1 MRPDISYYNK
11 AGEEVEDMD
20 VEGDEDGENESEKAK
35 VKAKVKAKDRK
46 KELTEV
52 RVEYSKRRTNENRF
66 GPLSYNEITEAR
78 KEEPWVVGWKCVFD
92 LPLDEG
98 SMRSGAWINLWQA

>member
-20 VEGDEDGENESEKAK
+20 VENDGEDENENERAK
-35 VKAKVKAKDRK
+35 VKAKTKDKK

-78 KEEPWVVGWKCVFD
+78 KEEPWVVGWKCDFG

-98 SMRSGAWINLWQA
+98 SMWPGAWINVWQA

>member
-20 VEGDEDGENESEKAK
+20 VEDDGEGENANENSKSK
-35 VKAKVKAKDRK
+35 SKAKDKK

-52 RVEYSKRRTNENRF
+52 RVEYSKRRLNENRL
-66 GPLSYNEITEAR
+66 GPLSYTEITEAR
-78 KEEPWVVGWKCVFD
+78 KEEPWVVGWKCNLV
-92 LPLDEG
+92 LHIDEG
-98 SMRSGAWINLWQA
+98 SIWSGAWINLW